1 MKLSISESTELWRLL
16 ADASRLRLLLL
27 LEAQALSVAELTE
40 ITGLAQSRVSTHL
53 AKLRKAGLV
62 EDQRT
67 GGAALYTVNAD
78 GGGAGE
84 LWSALRERLDDP
96 QARLDRER
104 AEQVVAARKHGQSW
118 AESVAGRMELHYSP
132 GRTWE
137 ATARAL
143 IGLLTLGDVLD
154 IASGDGV
161 LAELIAEHAR
171 SVTCADISPKLLGAA
186 RRRHGH
192 LDGVHYC
199 QADMA
204 RLPFAPASFDH
215 VFLMHALPYAQ
226 APAEVVAAAASL
238 LRPGG
243 RLILA
248 TLNAHHHE
256 VARQAYDH
264 VNLGTAPAMLERWLK
279 KADLDVELCRV
290 TSRDPRP
297 PYFEVVTALAR
308 RRETVGS

>member
-1 MKLSISESTELWRLL
+1 MKLSIAQSTELWRLL
-16 ADASRLRLLLL
+16 ADPSRLRLLLL
-27 LEAQALSVAELTE
+27 LEAEALSVAELTE

-53 AKLRKAGLV
+53 ARLKRAGLV
-62 EDQRT
+62 EDRRA
-67 GGAALYTVNAD
+67 GAAAVYSLSGEHGRA
-78 GGGAGE
+78 AE
-84 LWSALRERLDDP
+84 LWTVMREKLDDP

-104 AEQVVAARKHGQSW
+104 AEQVVSARKHGQTW

-143 IGLLTLGDVLD
+143 IGLLDLGDTLD

-161 LAELIAEHAR
+161 LAELIAERAR
-171 SVTCADISPKLLGAA
+171 RLTCVDISAKVLGAA
-186 RRRHGH
+186 RRRLKDHADVGF
-192 LDGVHYC
+192 LR
-199 QADMA
+199 ADMA
-204 RLPFAPASFDH
+204 ALPFTSKRFDH

-226 APAEVVAAAASL
+226 DPQAVVAEAARV
-238 LRPGG
+238 LRPKG

-248 TLNAHHHE
+248 TLNAHEHA

-264 VNLGTAPAMLERWLK
+264 VNLGIEPATLSQWLEHCGLSV
-279 KADLDVELCRV
+279 DYCRV

-308 RRETVGS
+308 A